1 MYSAFALLP
10 LLLWLTLLGFG
21 IYFMINILRFMR
33 TKNEHDALLIQKVDE
48 LAAKLDQI
56 ERKE

>member
-10 LLLWLTLLGFG
+10 LLLWLALLGFG

-48 LAAKLDQI
+48 MAAKLDQI
-56 ERKE
+56 ERKD

>member
-10 LLLWLTLLGFG
+10 LLLWLALLGFG

-56 ERKE
+56 ERKD